1 MNRSIVISRYALALV
16 RYVRETGQGDVVCS
30 EAETLVDALFKVPDL
45 RRMVT
50 AADDVVGPF
59 EKKKLLQTALG
70 NQISPELSRFFTLLN
85 QRGRMALVEDI
96 LRDFLNIYRRSV
108 GIRKAH
114 LTTVSQPSE
123 RLLQRFREVVKQK
136 TGDDVIIEVSVDPS
150 IVGGFVFDLDE
161 YLLDASVK
169 RQLELI
175 REEFIERNRRII

>member
-1 MNRSIVISRYALALV
+1 MNRSIVITRYALALV
-16 RYVRETGQGDVVCS
+16 RYVRETGQGDIVCS
-30 EAETLVDALFKVPDL
+30 EAETLVNALYKVPDL

-70 NQISPELSRFFTLLN
+70 NQISPELSRFLTLLN

-96 LRDFLNIYRRSV
+96 LRDFITIYRRSI

-114 LTTVSQPSE
+114 LVTVNEPSE
-123 RLLQRFREVVKQK
+123 RLLQRLRALVKQK

-161 YLLDASVK
+161 YLMDASVK
-169 RQLELI
+169 HQLDLI
-175 REEFIERNRRII
+175 REEFIERNRRLL

>member
-1 MNRSIVISRYALALV
+1 MNRSIVITRYALALV
-16 RYVRETGQGDVVCS
+16 RYVRETGQGDIVCS
-30 EAETLVDALFKVPDL
+30 EAETLVNALYKVPDL

-50 AADDVVGPF
+50 AADDVVTPF

-96 LRDFLNIYRRSV
+96 LRDFITIYRRSI

-114 LTTVSQPSE
+114 LVTVNEPSE
-123 RLLQRFREVVKQK
+123 RLLQRLRALVKQK

-161 YLLDASVK
+161 YLMDASVK
-169 RQLELI
+169 HQLDLI